1 MQAAVTKTAV
11 KNKQTYFQQLLF
23 FSFFPPIAMIAL
35 MVSHSPKEVE
45 TQIFVPGL
53 RSPREI
59 LSENVLTGKI
69 FFNMTTS
76 LNGVQNF
83 R

>member
-1 MQAAVTKTAV
+1 
-11 KNKQTYFQQLLF
+11 
-23 FSFFPPIAMIAL
+23 MIAL
-35 MVSHSPKEVE
+35 MVSHSPKEIE
-45 TQIFVPGL
+45 TQIFVTGL